1 VLVPGKKT
9 LGWKDFGKALKTQWA
24 DDKGSDFAASVTYY
38 GLLAIFPFLL
48 FVVSLASVIIDPKEA
63 QQLIQQLSSVAP
75 QAATQILGGRIQA
88 LAANKSGGL
97 LTLGV
102 IGALWASAGG
112 VVALMRALNVVYDV
126 EEQRPFWKVRLIAL
140 GMTLF
145 AGIFSVVSA
154 LVMVAAGPVANAIGG
169 PIGTLILWLRF
180 PVAAL
185 LMMLIWAVLYYVL
198 PDVKQRFRFLTFGSL
213 VGVIAWLAA
222 SFGFSLYVSHF
233 GKYDATYG
241 TLGGVIVL
249 LIWMYLSSTVLL
261 MGAEMNAV
269 LEQASP
275 EGKRPGAKSMADTGT
290 EPVPGA
296 KGPLDTHARP
306 SPSHAGKHGERQPR
320 EAHASRRHEPRR
332 EHRAPATKHS
342 GDEEVLATRAALP
355 PVATVPRR
363 RSVSTNKP
371 AWFRALGVGVAAGLA
386 GFLYTRRA

>member
-1 VLVPGKKT
+1 

-63 QQLIQQLSSVAP
+63 QQLIQQLSNVAP

-88 LAANKSGGL
+88 LASNKSGGL

-169 PIGTLILWLRF
+169 PLGTLILWLRF

-198 PDVKQRFRFLTFGSL
+198 PDVKQRFQFLTFGSL

-320 EAHASRRHEPRR
+320 EAHASRRREPRH
-332 EHRAPATKHS
+332 EHREPAAKHA
-342 GDEEVLATRAALP
+342 GEEDVLATRAPLP
-355 PVATVPRR
+355 PVATAPRR
-363 RSVSTNKP
+363 RSAPTKPTKP

-386 GFLYTRRA
+386 GFLYTRRV